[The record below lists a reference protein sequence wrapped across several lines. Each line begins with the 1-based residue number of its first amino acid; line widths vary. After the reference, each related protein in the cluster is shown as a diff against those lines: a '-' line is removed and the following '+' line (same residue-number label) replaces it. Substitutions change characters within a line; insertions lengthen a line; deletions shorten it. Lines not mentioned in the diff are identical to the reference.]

1 VLTLVYHHSITW
13 LQERA
18 QWALDTERAARDAM
32 LLLCVY
38 LFADADDFILH
49 GTRGNNSTSSS
60 SSGAKCDNSAL
71 ISRRAAA
78 GDSRAVQEFLFEFLQ
93 TDAWTAFFAATVEAR
108 SVIGRS
114 GRVGGWGIAPPAA
127 LAAADSFEAACEALH
142 GRRGPGGAVTLAAA
156 RSAVLQ
162 RAAAVVGAGD
172 GVGGVNKGLTGPD
185 YHALTVL
192 HITPN
197 DNPSE
202 YDQSTEYKVCQEA
215 LNTAALP
222 TIVRAIAVRLEIARA
237 ALASGARATSP
248 GVAGGIKALALLRA
262 LLVTGPEAALGVAI
276 DLLDVLRA
284 LLALS
289 AGKAPAA
296 AAASAAGG
304 SPMSGEGNSSSGSGG
319 SSSGGAPA
327 VRAAVLGVLDLTLD
341 HKRLCLQRR
350 CSLLCRTG
358 AFPHLLLQVH
368 YTLLFLQ

>member
-1 VLTLVYHHSITW
+1 
-13 LQERA
+13 
-18 QWALDTERAARDAM
+18 LDTERAARDAM
-32 LLLCVY
+32 LLLWVY

-108 SVIGRS
+108 IVIGRS

-222 TIVRAIAVRLEIARA
+222 AIVRAIAVRLEIARA
-237 ALASGARATSP
+237 ALASGARVSSP

-304 SPMSGEGNSSSGSGG
+304 SPMSGEGSSSSSSGG
-319 SSSGGAPA
+319 SSGGGAPA